1 MAVAV
6 AAHPPEL
13 TSAAV
18 AIVGDRSAI
27 LAGSS
32 QAPGRPVLSGGS
44 DHKQVTALR
53 SRSAGGTNARTR

>member
-1 MAVAV
+1 MAVAVAV

-32 QAPGRPVLSGGS
+32 
-44 DHKQVTALR
+44 
-53 SRSAGGTNARTR
+53 